1 MVQLLCSDSLN
12 GHIMY
17 CLESL
22 DNHVEVCCALHVH
35 ATVEFPDS
43 VDQVTVVVAISFIST
58 EKVLHI

>member
-1 MVQLLCSDSLN
+1 
-12 GHIMY
+12 MY